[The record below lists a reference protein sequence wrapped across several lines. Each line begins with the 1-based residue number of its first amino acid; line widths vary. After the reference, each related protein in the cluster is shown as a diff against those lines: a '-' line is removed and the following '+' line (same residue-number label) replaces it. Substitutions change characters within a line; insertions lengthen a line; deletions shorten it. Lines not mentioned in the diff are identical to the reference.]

1 VHFDIY
7 TKASGTLS
15 EKELGLT
22 ARMYLEAT
30 EKRNPKSKG
39 IHMMT
44 SLEIV
49 RLINEEDLKVPLAV
63 SKQARG
69 IARIVDVV
77 TETLRAGGRVFYV
90 GAGTS
95 GRLGVLDAAEMP
107 PTFGLPASKFQAI
120 IAGGW
125 KALRRSIEHAEDDE
139 RAAWEEL
146 DRRGFSKRDVLIGL
160 SASGRTPFVLAV
172 MLRARNTGARVF
184 GITCNPCSEMARRAN
199 ETVVLRV
206 GPEVVNGSSRMKC
219 GTAQKMVLNTIS
231 TTSMIRLGRVWRGLM
246 IDLQPKSMK
255 LRRRAIRIVSEVA
268 GVDYTSSRK
277 ALTKANGDVKLA
289 IVMVSSGAPIKRA
302 KATLAKVR
310 GDFEKA
316 IFLARNAVGENS
328 DGRRER

>member
-1 VHFDIY
+1 
-7 TKASGTLS
+7 
-15 EKELGLT
+15 LT
-22 ARMYLEAT
+22 ARMHLEAT
-30 EKRNPKSKG
+30 ERRNPKSKG
-39 IHMMT
+39 MRMMT

-77 TETLRAGGRVFYV
+77 TETLRVGGRVFYV

-107 PTFGLPASKFQAI
+107 PTFGLPASKLQAI

-125 KALRRSIEHAEDDE
+125 KALRRSIEGAEDNE
-139 RAAWEEL
+139 AAAWEEL

-160 SASGRTPFVLAV
+160 SASGRTPFVLAA
-172 MLRARNTGARVF
+172 MLRARNMGARVF
-184 GITCNPCSEMARRAN
+184 GITCNPSSEMARRAN
-199 ETVVLRV
+199 ETLVLRV
-206 GPEVVNGSSRMKC
+206 GPEVVSGSSRMKC
-219 GTAQKMVLNTIS
+219 GTAQKMALNTIS

-246 IDLQPKSMK
+246 IDLQPKSLK

-268 GVDYTSSRK
+268 GVDYASSRK
-277 ALTKANGDVKLA
+277 ALTKANDDVKLA
-289 IVMVSSGAPIKRA
+289 IVMLSSGVPIMRA
-302 KATLAKVR
+302 KVMLAKAR

-316 IFLARNAVGENS
+316 ILLARNAVGKNG